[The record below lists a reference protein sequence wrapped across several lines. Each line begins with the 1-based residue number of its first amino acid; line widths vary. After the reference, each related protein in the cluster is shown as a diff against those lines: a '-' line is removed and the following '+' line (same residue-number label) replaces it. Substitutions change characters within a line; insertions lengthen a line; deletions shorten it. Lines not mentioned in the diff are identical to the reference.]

1 MSVLSL
7 GAIILVGGILAAS
20 TALLFT
26 AVGAGIIMSTS
37 RTNKDFDEQIYEV
50 DFEKISDHIEQE
62 KNLRLTIQ
70 KFFEI
75 VSSTNF
81 NIELSNDKD
90 KMISKLN
97 SIINNLQ
104 SSNPDYNLIS
114 NQINSVVKDYN
125 NLLVENQILST
136 KKNEILYEI
145 KKYKPDFA
153 INYNLENI
161 SLEELEKVL
170 DSIESN
176 ISLQVTDQKQMII
189 EKINS
194 LLDKIKDVD
203 LEYYNT
209 IKGKY
214 ERLEDLDFSYLN
226 LLLDQVKIDL
236 SKIRMLSVR
245 SQIFSFQ
252 LRSLVN
258 ILEKF
263 RSFLENDTNFKITKD
278 YPNLLKTIQEINDC
292 LSSKFIEK
300 EVFEDLQ
307 KKVFSLLNSVQ
318 KYIEYSKIKDSIKNN
333 LKDILE
339 KIGYEVIDSSIMEK
353 LVNGEVIFIDLPYS
367 QDYKVQVRL
376 DENNQIYFRLVKFS
390 DSTVVTEYERQKDM
404 EIAKQWCQD
413 YDKILSL
420 LKENG
425 IYIDNIKRIEPE
437 NMEITYILREEKKIK
452 QEEKRY
458 MEFGG

>member
-26 AVGAGIIMSTS
+26 AVGAGIIMSTAG
-37 RTNKDFDEQIYEV
+37 TNKDFDEQIYEV

-75 VSSTNF
+75 VSSTNS

-90 KMISKLN
+90 KIISKLN

-209 IKGKY
+209 IK
-214 ERLEDLDFSYLN
+214 
-226 LLLDQVKIDL
+226 
-236 SKIRMLSVR
+236 
-245 SQIFSFQ
+245 
-252 LRSLVN
+252 
-258 ILEKF
+258 
-263 RSFLENDTNFKITKD
+263 
-278 YPNLLKTIQEINDC
+278 
-292 LSSKFIEK
+292 
-300 EVFEDLQ
+300 
-307 KKVFSLLNSVQ
+307 
-318 KYIEYSKIKDSIKNN
+318 
-333 LKDILE
+333 
-339 KIGYEVIDSSIMEK
+339 
-353 LVNGEVIFIDLPYS
+353 
-367 QDYKVQVRL
+367 
-376 DENNQIYFRLVKFS
+376 
-390 DSTVVTEYERQKDM
+390 
-404 EIAKQWCQD
+404 
-413 YDKILSL
+413 
-420 LKENG
+420 
-425 IYIDNIKRIEPE
+425 E
-437 NMEITYILREEKKIK
+437 NMKNWRIWIFLP
-452 QEEKRY
+452 
-458 MEFGG
+458 

>member
-1 MSVLSL
+1 M
-7 GAIILVGGILAAS
+7 
-20 TALLFT
+20 
-26 AVGAGIIMSTS
+26 
-37 RTNKDFDEQIYEV
+37 
-50 DFEKISDHIEQE
+50 
-62 KNLRLTIQ
+62 
-70 KFFEI
+70 
-75 VSSTNF
+75 
-81 NIELSNDKD
+81 
-90 KMISKLN
+90 
-97 SIINNLQ
+97 
-104 SSNPDYNLIS
+104 
-114 NQINSVVKDYN
+114 
-125 NLLVENQILST
+125 
-136 KKNEILYEI
+136 
-145 KKYKPDFA
+145 
-153 INYNLENI
+153 
-161 SLEELEKVL
+161 
-170 DSIESN
+170 
-176 ISLQVTDQKQMII
+176 
-189 EKINS
+189 
-194 LLDKIKDVD
+194 
-203 LEYYNT
+203 
-209 IKGKY
+209 
-214 ERLEDLDFSYLN
+214 
-226 LLLDQVKIDL
+226 LLDQAKIDL

-252 LRSLVN
+252 LKSLVN

-292 LSSKFIEK
+292 LSSKFIDK

-339 KIGYEVIDSSIMEK
+339 KIGYDVIDSSIMEK